1 MAQKF
6 KHPKALRDYWAK
18 IQRELPRSSFAPCP
32 IVLLPCHLLASCQEF
47 ANPDRI
53 TKFAKKLTEKIVEE
67 QPSTQ
72 GALAKLVG
80 NFTNPFYAFNG
91 ITKEQFVSCFPL
103 TELLRQSRI
112 PRQSFTP
119 TRQRP
124 TAKRR
129 AISKKI
135 RLLILERDGYR
146 CCLCGRTAKET
157 KLEVDHKIPLAKGGT
172 DSLNNLW
179 TLCIDCNRG
188 KSDLSI

>member
-1 MAQKF
+1 MSGQRYSK
-6 KHPKALRDYWAK
+6 KNRLIEDVISVEDILLEYIIDNGWKDY
-18 IQRELPRSSFAPCP
+18 
-32 IVLLPCHLLASCQEF
+32 
-47 ANPDRI
+47 N
-53 TKFAKKLTEKIVEE
+53 KFAKKLTEKIVEE

-72 GALAKLVG
+72 EDLAKLIG
-80 NFTNPFYAFNG
+80 KFTHPFFAFNDV
-91 ITKEQFVSCFPL
+91 TKEQFVVRFPL

-112 PRQSFTP
+112 PRRSFTP

-124 TAKRR
+124 IPKRK
-129 AISKKI
+129 AISKRI

-157 KLEVDHKIPLAKGGT
+157 KLEVDHKIPVAKGGT

-188 KSDLSI
+188 KSDLSIQHE